1 MLNKGCSTLILNLS
15 IIMLILTFVAF
26 QAKASDEEVLSVDKG
41 GQLIDSAGNLP
52 DWPEE
57 GWDGANDGD
66 LETWD
71 GTVTVFNQPEEGD
84 DHPWAI
90 FAFENQEVK
99 TINKVQFFMLTK
111 AVIDESLQTRCAK
124 EFRLQ
129 VSTEETE
136 EDDFET
142 VLEDSIDIDIQ
153 VPFEEQEWQEFTLS
167 PVEAKYVKLILLSNY
182 GDGTYTSLG
191 EFEVYSA
198 PAPTSVSSSGKLSF
212 LWAKLKTE

>member
-1 MLNKGCSTLILNLS
+1 MNSKFLTLLALSLLFLLVVTDLSNSQEDRENLV
-15 IIMLILTFVAF
+15 FV
-26 QAKASDEEVLSVDKG
+26 DNG
-41 GQLIDSAGNLP
+41 GQLVESAGNMP
-52 DWPEE
+52 NWPKE
-57 GWDGANDGD
+57 GWDGAIDGD
-66 LETWD
+66 LETWN
-71 GTVTVFNQPEEGD
+71 GTVTVFNQPQEGD
-84 DHPWAI
+84 EHPWAV
-90 FAFENQEVK
+90 FAFKDEKGKLIDTVG
-99 TINKVQFFMLTK
+99 FFMLTK
-111 AVIDESLQTRCAK
+111 VVIDESLQTRCAK